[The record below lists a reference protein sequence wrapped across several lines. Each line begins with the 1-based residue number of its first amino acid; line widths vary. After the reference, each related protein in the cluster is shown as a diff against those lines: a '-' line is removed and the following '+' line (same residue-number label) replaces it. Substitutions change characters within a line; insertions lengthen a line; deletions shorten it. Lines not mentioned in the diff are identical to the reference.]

1 MGTHEPAYDAC
12 IDVFYAI
19 EKLVI
24 VSSAKSISIA
34 STLHQR
40 YKTFLHTTVGEDD
53 MKGMELV
60 LKKIQFKQQQ
70 NLNKAKS
77 ATAAAVASRSC
88 NFPSCTNSTTDLK
101 SCSRYVLSF
110 SYLYIYTL
118 IHTFMH
124 IFSVCNYDFL
134 SFFLSFVRFL
144 SYTYSTFHKL
154 HPMFHIRCSIVFYCC
169 REHQVADWKT
179 HKAACKKRNVVTPTP
194 SINDMDQSPRLP
206 VVENLNLQI
215 RCSMIP
221 CFFT

>member
-24 VSSAKSISIA
+24 VSSVKSISIA

-101 SCSRYVLSF
+101 ACSRYVLSF
-110 SYLYIYTL
+110 SYLYIHTL
-118 IHTFMH
+118 IHTLIHIFMH

-144 SYTYSTFHKL
+144 SFVF
-154 HPMFHIRCSIVFYCC
+154 FHIPILPFIHFILCSIS
-169 REHQVADWKT
+169 D
-179 HKAACKKRNVVTPTP
+179 AALCSIAVVTIKQLIGKLTKLLARRGT
-194 SINDMDQSPRLP
+194 Q
-206 VVENLNLQI
+206 
-215 RCSMIP
+215 
-221 CFFT
+221 